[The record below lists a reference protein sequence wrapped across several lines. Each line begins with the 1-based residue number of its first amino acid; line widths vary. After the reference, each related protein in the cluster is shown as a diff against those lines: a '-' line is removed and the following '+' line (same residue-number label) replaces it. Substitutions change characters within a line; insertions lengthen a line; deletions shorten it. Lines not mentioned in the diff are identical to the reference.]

1 MRKQISL
8 CGWWQITFDE
18 KDQGNQL
25 GWAKNPPRDSQEIN
39 IPSCWNEVFPDR
51 FSFDGT
57 AWYFKAILLQ
67 PEDLDKRVV
76 LCFEGVNYRCEIFI
90 NGVSVGTHEGGF
102 TAFSIPITEA
112 LRPGTTNLLAVRVN
126 SKLDATTLPPSGVD
140 WFNYGGIY
148 RPVYIQTTDAAFI
161 DDYTIK
167 TRMDGSVSLS
177 TTLVNSGPIGSYRL
191 VARIEDQ
198 MGQVVAQEESTCEL
212 RGGEKREEHIHLTVQ
227 NPHLW
232 KLRAAYFYN
241 LHLDL
246 LDTDRH
252 VCDNVEKRF
261 GIREFRVAG
270 QKVLLNGEEVKLVG
284 CSKHDEYPLTGRTVT
299 REQLIKDYDLLR
311 QMNANFVRL
320 CHYPHNR
327 LEHEVLDELG
337 MVAISE
343 IPLVYLHEDQMTSPE
358 MLSKARQML
367 AEMIRAEKN
376 TASVMFWS
384 LFIECETHLPATR
397 EFVKAMVELTRALD
411 DTRLVAMA
419 SIRPLTDVTYDLFDI
434 VGVNYWEGWY
444 SGETIDDG
452 IKFLTTMAQRYP
464 NKPLL
469 ITSHGWEGLYGERS
483 YVEKTPWSEDLQSD
497 YLSKIADVYMSF
509 KNIIGE
515 IVWTF
520 ADFRI
525 SDWPDTS
532 MAKEARA
539 YMRRPMLVNHK
550 GMVDYYR
557 RPKSTYY
564 VMKDKFAEWQEL
576 VAPATNTFGK
586 NLQVQIL
593 SNRRLAGETAAYEFI
608 DQVSKLLR
616 EKDRLNVVFASAP
629 SQVEFM
635 EALLRNRMFVD
646 WDRINAFH
654 LDEFIGAGPDSPY
667 GFAHW
672 LKDHLMD
679 QVPFHRFHALDGKAE
694 DVIAE
699 CKRYSNLLREVEID
713 LACIGIGKNGH
724 LAFNDPPVADFA
736 DPVLVK
742 VIELD
747 ETCREQQ
754 FRDGVFPN
762 LASVPGQALTLT
774 IPAIM
779 RAKNIL
785 CIVPGTHKAIS
796 VWKTLNAEISTKCP
810 ATILRRH
817 PSAKLFL
824 DTESADL
831 IRPKS

>member
-1 MRKQISL
+1 M
-8 CGWWQITFDE
+8 
-18 KDQGNQL
+18 
-25 GWAKNPPRDSQEIN
+25 
-39 IPSCWNEVFPDR
+39 
-51 FSFDGT
+51 DGT
-57 AWYFKAILLQ
+57 
-67 PEDLDKRVV
+67 
-76 LCFEGVNYRCEIFI
+76 
-90 NGVSVGTHEGGF
+90 
-102 TAFSIPITEA
+102 
-112 LRPGTTNLLAVRVN
+112 
-126 SKLDATTLPPSGVD
+126 
-140 WFNYGGIY
+140 
-148 RPVYIQTTDAAFI
+148 
-161 DDYTIK
+161 
-167 TRMDGSVSLS
+167 VSLS
-177 TTLVNSGPIGSYRL
+177 TMLVNSGSTGSFHL
-191 VARIEDQ
+191 AARIEDQ
-198 MGQVVAQEESTCEL
+198 LGQLVAQKEVACEL
-212 RGGEKREEHIHLTVQ
+212 RGGEKREEHIRLTVQ
-227 NPHLW
+227 NPQLW
-232 KLRAAYFYN
+232 KLRAAYLYT
-241 LHLDL
+241 LHLEL
-246 LDTDRH
+246 LDTDRD
-252 VCDNVEKRF
+252 VCDNLEKRF
-261 GIREFRVAG
+261 GIREFGMAG
-270 QKVLLNGEEVKLVG
+270 KKVLLNGEEVKLVG

-343 IPLVYLHEDQMTSPE
+343 IPLVYLHEDQMTSPV

-376 TASVMFWS
+376 TTSVMFWS
-384 LFIECETHLPATR
+384 LFIECETHLPTTR
-397 EFVKAMVELTRALD
+397 EFVKAMVELTRTLD

-635 EALLRNRMFVD
+635 EALLRNKMFVD

-654 LDEFIGAGPDSPY
+654 LDEFIGAGADTSY

-679 QVPFHRFHALDGKAE
+679 QVPFHRFHTLDGKAA

-699 CKRYSNLLREVEID
+699 SKRYSNLLREVEID
-713 LACIGIGKNGH
+713 LACIGIGENGH

-762 LASVPGQALTLT
+762 LASVPRQALTLT

-796 VWKTLNAEISTKCP
+796 VWKTLNAEVSTKCP

-817 PSAKLFL
+817 PNVRLYL

-831 IRPKS
+831 IHPKP